1 MSDILYERTT
11 AQGPVVRMRRVSR
24 VGERPVRAVLE
35 VDRRSVGPRAAARGG
50 SPPPLMTI
58 EGESE
63 PAVVASLLPTAQDD
77 AAIARLLI
85 QSGER

>member
-24 VGERPVRAVLE
+24 AGERPVRAVLE
-35 VDRRSVGPRAAARGG
+35 VDRRSTSPRAVPRGG
-50 SPPPLMTI
+50 TPPPLMTA
-58 EGESE
+58 EGDSE

-77 AAIARLLI
+77 AAIERLLA
-85 QSGER
+85 QSGVQ

>member
-11 AQGPVVRMRRVSR
+11 AQGPVVRMRRISHA
-24 VGERPVRAVLE
+24 GERPVRAVLE
-35 VDRRSVGPRAAARGG
+35 VDRRSTSPRAAARGG
-50 SPPPLMTI
+50 NPPPLLTI

-77 AAIARLLI
+77 GAIERLLA

>member
-11 AQGPVVRMRRVSR
+11 AKGPVVRMRRVSIT
-24 VGERPVRAVLE
+24 GERPVRAVLE
-35 VDRRSVGPRAAARGG
+35 VDRRSMSPRAAARGG
-50 SPPPLMTI
+50 NPPSLVTI

-77 AAIARLLI
+77 DAIDRLLA